1 MLTDTV
7 LELVLPLK
15 LQSPNKLRGFHW
27 HTRHRETQV
36 FQAALSIIGG
46 VDLKTWSV
54 VTGVEWRVDQRGHQ
68 KPYEIRRK
76 ERRRVTVIR
85 QVATRRQFIRDDENL
100 HFAVKPL
107 NDALKRLGLLYDDS
121 RTWLEQPPV
130 EQQVSPDGQART
142 IVRLERTEASD
153 AA

>member
-1 MLTDTV
+1 MLSADV

-27 HTRHRETQV
+27 RSRHKETKV
-36 FQAALSIIGG
+36 FQAALSVIGG
-46 VDLKTWSV
+46 VDLKPWSV
-54 VTGVEWRVDQRGHQ
+54 VTGVEWRTDARGHKQ
-68 KPYEIRRK
+68 PFEIRRK

-85 QVATRRQFIRDDENL
+85 LVKSRRQFIRDDENL

-130 EQQVSPDGQART
+130 EQQLSPDGLPKT
-142 IVRLERTEASD
+142 IVRIERAEAAD
-153 AA
+153 AR

>member
-1 MLTDTV
+1 MTPAI

-15 LQSPNKLRGFHW
+15 LQSPNRLRGFHW
-27 HTRHRETQV
+27 KSRHRETKV

-46 VDLKTWSV
+46 VDLKPWSV
-54 VTGVEWRVDQRGHQ
+54 VTGVEWRLDGRGLK

-130 EQQVSPDGQART
+130 EQQLSPDGQPYT
-142 IVRLERTEASD
+142 IIRLERVEAD
-153 AA
+153 GV